1 MVNFWSKKGKKE
13 KKNLAGNFVLMGQEY
28 YFYQGQTINPS
39 LLSFYYRFEIG
50 STVEL
55 SSWY

>member
-1 MVNFWSKKGKKE
+1 MMVNFWSKKGKKE

-55 SSWY
+55 SS